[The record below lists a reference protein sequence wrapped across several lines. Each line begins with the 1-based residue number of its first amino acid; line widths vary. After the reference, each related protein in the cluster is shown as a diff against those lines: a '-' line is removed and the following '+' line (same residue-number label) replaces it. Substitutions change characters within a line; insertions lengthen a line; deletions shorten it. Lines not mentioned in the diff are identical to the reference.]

1 LEKPLDKER
10 LSVAFYMSGPGNIAI
25 PSMLN
30 MWRLKMN
37 KFKCIKNKPYA
48 WFLPLVL
55 VVLNLASTTS
65 QAAAI
70 HNAAKSGELDQ
81 IQHLVVTGVDVNEK
95 TVRGE
100 TPLIIAALAGNGE
113 IVNYLL
119 QRGAD
124 INAQSASGL
133 TALHGAAYA
142 GQTEIVLL
150 LVTKGAEI
158 DGSSNRFGTTPLI
171 LATEENHIE
180 TVGSLIKHGAD
191 VNVVEMNGISATSK
205 AGWREHWDVMKLL
218 LANGATCQP
227 VEIAGDWLYDECTS
241 RASAN

>member
-1 LEKPLDKER
+1 MD
-10 LSVAFYMSGPGNIAI
+10 
-25 PSMLN
+25 
-30 MWRLKMN
+30 
-37 KFKCIKNKPYA
+37 KFKGITDKPYT
-48 WFLPLVL
+48 WFLPLGFVIL
-55 VVLNLASTTS
+55 SLASATS

-70 HNAAKSGELDQ
+70 HDAAKSGDLDQ
-81 IQHLVVTGVDVNEK
+81 IQRLVVKGVDVNGK
-95 TVRGE
+95 TIRDE
-100 TPLIIAALAGNGE
+100 TPLIIAAVAGNGE

-124 INAQSASGL
+124 INARSASGL

-150 LVTKGAEI
+150 LIARGAAVN
-158 DGSSNRFGTTPLI
+158 DSSNRFKTTPLL

-180 TVGSLIKHGAD
+180 TVSSLLKHGAY

>member
-1 LEKPLDKER
+1 
-10 LSVAFYMSGPGNIAI
+10 V
-25 PSMLN
+25 
-30 MWRLKMN
+30 N
-37 KFKCIKNKPYA
+37 KFKYFKGNPGIWY
-48 WFLPLVL
+48 LPLVL
-55 VVLNLASTTS
+55 ISLISASPNI

-70 HNAAKSGELDQ
+70 HDAARSGDLEQ
-81 IQHLVVTGVDVNEK
+81 IQHLVVKGVDVNEK
-95 TVRGE
+95 SIRGE
-100 TPLIIAALAGNGE
+100 TPLMIAALAGNGE

-133 TALHGAAYA
+133 TALHAAAYA

-150 LVTKGAEI
+150 LVTKGAAVN
-158 DGSSNRFGTTPLI
+158 DSSNRFATTPLI
-171 LATEENHIE
+171 MASEENHIE
-180 TVGSLIKHGAD
+180 TVDSLLKHGAD
-191 VNVVEMNGISATSK
+191 INAVEMNGFNATSK
-205 AGWREHWDVMKLL
+205 AGWREQWDVLKLL